1 MITPKVPPKQSR
13 STRKFLFTVLVFDS
27 LMRLTPPLSIFALST
42 VAVAAYKVSP
52 ERARTKIKS
61 AMFDIRK
68 SISSWIKPEEQE
80 EELVDEYEFNEH
92 GSIEQDAKKNM
103 EEREAD
109 DKSYPPETIETYPV
123 APLLT
128 PLTNDVSGTSALLTF

>member
-13 STRKFLFTVLVFDS
+13 STRKFLFTILVFDS

-92 GSIEQDAKKNM
+92 GSVEQDAKKNM
-103 EEREAD
+103 EEREKD
-109 DKSYPPETIETYPV
+109 DKNYPPEI
-123 APLLT
+123 
-128 PLTNDVSGTSALLTF
+128 D

>member
-13 STRKFLFTVLVFDS
+13 STRKFLFTVLIFDS

-52 ERARTKIKS
+52 NKAKAKIKS

-92 GSIEQDAKKNM
+92 GSVEQDAKKNM
-103 EEREAD
+103 EKREAD
-109 DKSYPPETIETYPV
+109 DKYYPPETE
-123 APLLT
+123 
-128 PLTNDVSGTSALLTF
+128 